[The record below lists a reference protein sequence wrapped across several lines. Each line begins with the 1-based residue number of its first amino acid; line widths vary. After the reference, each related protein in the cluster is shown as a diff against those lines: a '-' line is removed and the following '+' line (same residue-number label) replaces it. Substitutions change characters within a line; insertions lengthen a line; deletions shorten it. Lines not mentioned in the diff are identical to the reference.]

1 MATRPQRSSDQPV
14 PQPVDRLEVQV
25 LVDNVTDQLST
36 NPDHVHSELTCLMKA
51 GMTEWS
57 GEAIC
62 CAHFGLSLVL
72 TASSG
77 NARHTLLFDSGPE
90 GYAVER
96 NGARLNIDFGTIESV
111 VLSHGHWDHGGGL
124 LKALELI
131 RARNGGREI
140 PFYMHPGMFRR
151 RALKLPDGKM
161 LPYKDLPR
169 VEELSKKGATVTS
182 STEPQLL
189 HDSFFY
195 VSGEIPRV
203 TAYERGLPNHMR
215 QTEDG
220 SGWEPDPLI
229 MDERFL
235 AVNVR
240 GKGLVVF
247 SACSHAGVVNVLT
260 HARSTFPDTALYAVM
275 GGFHLSG
282 PGPEKIIPETVQG
295 LKAFDLQMIVPAH
308 CTGWRAVTALVDT
321 FGEQVVVP
329 SAVGKQ
335 YVFHGKE

>member
-1 MATRPQRSSDQPV
+1 MATRTSPSPSRLAPE
-14 PQPVDRLEVQV
+14 PVDRLEVQV
-25 LVDNVTDQLST
+25 LVDNVTDALST
-36 NPDHVHSELTCLMKA
+36 NPDNVHSERACLMKA

-62 CAHFGLSLVL
+62 CAHFGLSLVI
-72 TASSG
+72 TAS
-77 NARHTLLFDSGPE
+77 ARTTRHTLLFDGGPE

-96 NGARLNIDFGTIESV
+96 NGDRLKIDFGAIESV

-140 PFYMHPGMFRR
+140 PFYMHPGMFRS
-151 RALKLPDGKM
+151 RAFKFPDGKM
-161 LPYKDLPR
+161 LPFKDIPSIG
-169 VEELSKKGATVTS
+169 ELTEKGAAVTS
-182 STEPQLL
+182 SVEPQLL
-189 HDSFFY
+189 HDNFFY

-220 SGWEPDPLI
+220 SDWEPDPLI
-229 MDERFL
+229 MDERFI

-260 HARSTFPDTALYAVM
+260 HARHTFPDTPLYAVM
-275 GGFHLSG
+275 GGLHLSG

-295 LKAFDLQMIVPAH
+295 LREFDLKMIVPAH
-308 CTGWRAVTALVDT
+308 CTGWRAVTALVNA

-329 SAVGKQ
+329 SAVGKL
-335 YVFHGKE
+335 YVF

>member
-1 MATRPQRSSDQPV
+1 MATRTNHSSNQVVPEPV
-14 PQPVDRLEVQV
+14 NQLEVQV

-36 NPDHVHSELTCLMKA
+36 NPDHVHSERICLIRA

-62 CAHFGLSLVL
+62 CAHFGLSLVI
-72 TASSG
+72 TASANSI
-77 NARHTLLFDSGPE
+77 RHTLLFDGGPE

-96 NGARLNIDFGTIESV
+96 NGARLGIDFGAIESV

-131 RARNGGREI
+131 RTHNDGRGV

-161 LPYKDLPR
+161 LPFKDIPS
-169 VEELSKKGATVTS
+169 VEELTQKGAAVMS
-182 STEPQLL
+182 SAEPRLL
-189 HDSFFY
+189 HDDFFY
-195 VSGEIPRV
+195 LSGEIPRV

-220 SGWEPDPLI
+220 LGWEPDPLI

-247 SACSHAGVVNVLT
+247 SACSHAGVVNVMT
-260 HARSTFPDTALYAVM
+260 HARNTFPDTPLYAVM
-275 GGFHLSG
+275 GGLHLSG
-282 PGPEKIIPETVQG
+282 PAPEKIIPETVQG
-295 LKAFDLQMIVPAH
+295 LREFDLQMIVPAH
-308 CTGWRAVTALVDT
+308 CTGWRAVTALVNA

-329 SAVGKQ
+329 SAVGKL
-335 YVFHGKE
+335 YVF